1 MKTILHKANTRGH
14 ASFGWLNSYHTFSFG
29 HYYSPD
35 RIHFGALRVLNDDTV
50 KGGMG
55 FSKHPHDNMEIV
67 SIPLSGD
74 LHHKDTT
81 GRDEIIRQH
90 DVQIMSAGSGI
101 AHSETNA
108 NHDKEVKF
116 LQIWVFPKVKNIEP
130 RYQQK
135 SFKPEDRLNQ
145 VLTVVA
151 PDDENAVWIN
161 QDAWFSLAN
170 LEAGVEKT
178 YQIKRKE
185 NGVYAFIIGGQ
196 VTINGEQLDARD
208 GLGIWE
214 TDTIHITAN
223 SNAEVLLIDVPM
235 KLEEA

>member
-214 TDTIHITAN
+214 TDTIHISAN

-235 KLEEA
+235 KIEEA

>member
-116 LQIWVFPKVKNIEP
+116 LQIWVFPKLKNIEP

-151 PDDENAVWIN
+151 PDDEKAVWIN

-170 LEAGVEKT
+170 LEAGIEKT

-196 VTINGEQLDARD
+196 VTINGEPLDARD

-214 TDTIHITAN
+214 TETIHITAN

-235 KLEEA
+235 KIEEA

>member
-116 LQIWVFPKVKNIEP
+116 LQIWVFPKLKNIEP

-151 PDDENAVWIN
+151 PDDEKAVWIN

-208 GLGIWE
+208 GLGILE